1 MIYDLRFRAA
11 LALFLGLWTL
21 DSGLWTCLA
30 ADRITVSVTVTNATT
45 NGMSFTLNGSTRT
58 FTNAVFTPAS
68 DVLTNSAA
76 TGTKTNLLEQ
86 IRGYAFTQVQNQDDG
101 ATNFNLIGNASLAMS
116 ATVSGAWGFVTYST
130 QTVATL
136 TGVRVPVSGEPSAAV
151 QTNVA
156 SAIVAAL
163 NMSANTNE
171 IQQASKA
178 ATQLAGL
185 TNTQT
190 FAGAKTFTNTLGD
203 WRGGITNSPGI
214 VGTFGAVTGGVWRS
228 GVAISPTFTNTVNYG
243 NAISSP
249 GSAADSEQFG
259 TSASAAGEGSQA
271 FGLGATAA
279 QELALAVGNSTFAMS
294 GSSAFGPG
302 AVAYGTNQVALGFGA
317 TAGSNDLNSVAIG
330 SGAATTVSNQ
340 IRLGTSSG
348 YVSIPGGLHVAG
360 SITNPATIGT
370 NTVDGHI
377 KFIRLAVSSLANGNN
392 AAVPIATN
400 TFVEV
405 SGPSAAFTLN
415 GIANG
420 SDGRLLIVLNQT
432 GFDMTVAHQSGTD
445 PTAANRIINMTGADR
460 TTTGNG
466 AAMLI
471 YSGAASR
478 WILISLDP

>member
-45 NGMSFTLNGSTRT
+45 NGMSFTLNGNTRT

-68 DVLTNSAA
+68 EILTNSTA

-86 IRGYAFTQVQNQDDG
+86 IRGYAFTQVQNLDAG

-116 ATVSGAWGFVTYST
+116 ATVSGDWGFVTYST

-151 QTNVA
+151 QTNIS
-156 SAIVAAL
+156 SALVAAL
-163 NMSANTNE
+163 NLSANTNE
-171 IQQASKA
+171 IEQTSKA
-178 ATQLAGL
+178 ATQLLGT
-185 TNTQT
+185 TNAQT
-190 FAGAKTFTNTLGD
+190 VTGAKAFTSATGD
-203 WRGGITNSPGI
+203 WRGGVTNSPGI
-214 VGTFGAVTGGVWRS
+214 TGTIVAVTNGIWWNGILR
-228 GVAISPTFTNTVNYG
+228 APTLTNGLNYG
-243 NAISSP
+243 NAFRSP
-249 GSAADSEQFG
+249 GSAAGSEQFG
-259 TSASAAGEGSQA
+259 TSASASGIDSLAIGADAAASQDNA
-271 FGLGATAA
+271 IAVGGAIASGADSMAIGYGATATA
-279 QELALAVGNSTFAMS
+279 TGAAAFGNSADATHA
-294 GSSAFGPG
+294 SSTVIGVNA
-302 AVAYGTNQVALGFGA
+302 ASTEANQV
-317 TAGSNDLNSVAIG
+317 
-330 SGAATTVSNQ
+330 
-340 IRLGTSSG
+340 RLGTSSEH
-348 YVSIPGGLHVAG
+348 VSIPGGLHVAG

-405 SGPSAAFTLN
+405 SGPSAAFTIN
-415 GIANG
+415 GVANG
-420 SDGRLLIVLNQT
+420 SDGRFLIIVNQT
-432 GFDMTVAHQSGTD
+432 GQDMTVAHQSGTD
-445 PTAANRIINMTGADR
+445 PTAANRIITMTGADR
-460 TTTGNG
+460 TTTANG